1 MGLRIDYE
9 RSGKIAAVAQSLF
22 IQKAIEISEGRY
34 SDRLRIA
41 KRVNLKT
48 DPTCCKQTE

>member
-1 MGLRIDYE
+1 MDYE
-9 RSGKIAAVAQSLF
+9 QKEKIVAVAQNFF

-41 KRVNLKT
+41 KRVKIAKRVN
-48 DPTCCKQTE
+48 